1 MDGAPPPPSPERERL
16 GSRIRRS
23 PATAALIGA
32 FIAVFLAELLDT
44 DRRLIAAFAKIGE
57 RVRAGEV
64 WRLFT
69 ASFLHGGVVH
79 LWLNA
84 ASLASV
90 GPPVERAYGWRRYL
104 VLFLVG
110 GACGMALSV
119 VLVPQPS
126 LGASAGVFA
135 VLGALAAYA
144 LRARNLLPRA
154 ARGFIIRQVLVV
166 VGLNLGIGLMV
177 RVIDNAAHVGGLV
190 GGFLLG
196 LVLRPEGSLFEPPP
210 SRRGPEPR

>member
-32 FIAVFLAELLDT
+32 FIAVFVAEVFDK
-44 DRRLIAAFAKIGE
+44 DRRLVEAFAKIGD

-90 GPPVERAYGWRRYL
+90 GPPVERAYGWRKYL

-135 VLGALAAYA
+135 VLGALAAYT
-144 LRARNLLPRA
+144 LKGRNLLPKA

-210 SRRGPEPR
+210 PRRGPEPR